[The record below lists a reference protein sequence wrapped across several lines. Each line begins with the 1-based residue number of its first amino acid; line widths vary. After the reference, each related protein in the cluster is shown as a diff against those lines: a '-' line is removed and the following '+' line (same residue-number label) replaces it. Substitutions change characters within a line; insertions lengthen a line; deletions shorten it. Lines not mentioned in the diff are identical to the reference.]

1 MKKLYFPLCQKFLL
15 FCFLLLGS
23 HFTMAQTLP
32 DPTGLPSSQIVE
44 YGEQVSLTGSCPSGQ
59 LKWYEEV
66 LATPALTDLS
76 PIITETTTY
85 IAVCQALCGCGTE
98 ISNAIEVVFTVDKP
112 FNVTRTKSICHCDE
126 VILEA
131 SCPRG
136 VVSWYMDDSTTPLST
151 TTLALGA
158 TLSFNVRCENTAT
171 SYLSPF
177 EEVTIFVY
185 STLNDNP
192 TVSTPT
198 TTVCLGSSHTLSASC
213 SVGAEPF
220 YFLSDEVTEI
230 DPVIASVTANTT
242 YKVRC
247 ESLTACPS
255 GFATINVEVSS
266 PPLPTGVTA
275 DDTICQGGM
284 ITLSASCDGDSYPQ
298 WYLNNEITKFYNPSV
313 FPTVTTTYKVRC
325 ESSVYTDCYGPFAS
339 TEITVLSDI
348 TAQPTSVLACLGNQ
362 TMFVVGVT
370 GEPLI
375 QWQKR
380 QSNGTYVAI
389 PFATNDTLKIDSTT
403 IANRGYYRAHITG
416 SCDFYTEDALLA
428 LPQTIKDNG
437 KFVPTQVATGDEFGN
452 AVALSDSLAVVGAW
466 SKTYN
471 KGAAYVYKMNTNG
484 KWSQMAQLAPADL
497 LPGDSFGSAMAISGD
512 TIFVSA
518 VSQNSSRGAVYMF
531 RRLPDNTWSQVT
543 KLTLPSVFGTAG
555 SGDYFG
561 ASISVSNGFMA
572 IGADGRETVYTYLK
586 NEITGEYVPM
596 EELADGSGGTE
607 FGYAVGVSG
616 NSLVVGDPGEGDSG
630 AIYVYHRDELGYV
643 YLDDVFTPDGLEVGM
658 DFGQAVAISGNTIL
672 ASGFESFMTGEGV
685 AYIYERDAGGRW
697 TEKTKLVSDDITDN
711 AAYGYSV
718 GIHDNIAIVGAYA
731 NDFGKGAAVVFER
744 NAAGNW
750 VQKKLIIPSDVQLG
764 DQFGIAVGVSRTSLL
779 STASFDPSTPTLNFL
794 KGAAH
799 FYDLYTYPVAR
810 VEAVAQATGV
820 CSGQKATFNL
830 TGLLSKDSYTI
841 TYKIDVAGT
850 EKTVVVT
857 PDSTGKA
864 SFSETLQWANNGL
877 NIFITKVKNNATN
890 CVVLHGVSSEILV
903 KAPTLITGNPERQIV
918 CVGETAVFMA
928 EATGEGI
935 LNFQWQRQ
943 APAANGFNAPLGNDF
958 SDISVLTLA
967 NRTLADNGAKYRVKV
982 TGECGVV
989 TSTDAPLMVL
999 AKATAIIT
1007 AGVPVCLGSSGTL
1020 SFTGTPFA
1028 HVVYQSNGF
1037 TSSVS
1042 LDADGHA
1049 TVTTNA
1055 LTAQTT
1061 FNLVSID
1068 VEGKCNKTISG
1079 SAVIEV
1085 LPSGSTILPP
1095 VVLASPADDVASTI
1109 VQTKTAQSLQV
1120 TSKILLGGKATHT
1133 GNKYILLGDGF
1144 LAEQGS
1150 VFEAKVMPACP

>member
-23 HFTMAQTLP
+23 YFTMAQTLP
-32 DPTGLPSSQIVE
+32 DPTGLPSSQIVD

-66 LATPALTDLS
+66 LATPALTDLN

-112 FNVTRTKSICHCDE
+112 YNVTRTKSVCECNE
-126 VILEA
+126 VTLQA

-136 VVSWYMDDSTTPLST
+136 EVKWYLDDSTTPLT
-151 TTLALGA
+151 YTTLQLVE
-158 TLSFNVRCENTAT
+158 TRTYNVRCENTAT
-171 SYLSPF
+171 SYESPF
-177 EEVTIFVY
+177 ESVTIYAY
-185 STLNDNP
+185 STLNDPP
-192 TVSTPT
+192 TSITPP
-198 TTVCLGSSHTLSASC
+198 TTVCLGGSLTLSASC
-213 SVGAEPF
+213 SGDAEPF
-220 YFLSDEVTEI
+220 YFLNDEVTEI
-230 DPVIASVTANTT
+230 DPAISTITANTT

-266 PPLPTGVTA
+266 PPLPTSVTP
-275 DDTICQGGM
+275 DDTICQGGI
-284 ITLSASCDGDSYPQ
+284 ITLAASCDTDSYPQ
-298 WYLNNEITKFYNPSV
+298 WYLDNEITKFYNPSV
-313 FPTVTTTYKVRC
+313 FPSVTTTYKVRC

-348 TAQPTSVLACLGNQ
+348 TAQPSSILACLGNK

-370 GEPLI
+370 GTPAI

-380 QSNGTYVAI
+380 QSNGTYADI
-389 PFATNDTLKIDSTT
+389 PFATNDTLTIDSTT
-403 IANRGYYRAHITG
+403 IADRGYYRAHIIGT
-416 SCDFYTEDALLA
+416 CNFFTEDAFLA
-428 LPQTIKDNG
+428 LPQTIKEKG
-437 KFVPTQVATGDEFGN
+437 KLIPTQVTMGDEFGN

-466 SKTYN
+466 SKSYN
-471 KGAAYVYKMNTNG
+471 KGAAYVYKMSADG
-484 KWSQMAQLAPADL
+484 KWSQMAQLAPSDL
-497 LPGDSFGSAMAISGD
+497 SAGDSFGSAMAISGD
-512 TIFVSA
+512 TLFVSA
-518 VSQNSSRGAVYMF
+518 VDQSSGRGAVYMF
-531 RRLPDNTWSQVT
+531 RELPDNSWTQMA
-543 KLTLPSVFGTAG
+543 KLTFPSVFGVAG

-561 ASISVSNGFMA
+561 ASISVADGFMA
-572 IGADGRETVYTYLK
+572 IGADGREAVYTYLR
-586 NEITGEYVPM
+586 NGITGEYEPVQ
-596 EELADGSGGTE
+596 ELADGSGGTE
-607 FGYAVGVSG
+607 FGFAVGVSG
-616 NSLVVGDPGEGDSG
+616 NSLVVGDPGEGSSG
-630 AIYVYHRDELGYV
+630 AIYVYHRDNLGHS
-643 YLDDVFTPDGLEVGM
+643 YLDDVFTPDGLDSGV
-658 DFGQAVAISGNTIL
+658 DFGQAVAVSGNAII
-672 ASGFESFMTGEGV
+672 ASGVELSHTGEGV
-685 AYIYERDAGGRW
+685 AYIYERDAAGKW
-697 TEKTKLVSDDITDN
+697 SEKTKLVSNDITDN
-711 AAYGYSV
+711 AAYGYSI

-764 DQFGIAVGVSRTSLL
+764 DQFGKAVGVSGTSLL
-779 STASFDPSTPTLNFL
+779 SAASFDPLTPTLTFL

-799 FYDLYTYPVAR
+799 FYQLYTYPAAR
-810 VEAVAQATGV
+810 VEAVAQVAAV
-820 CSGQKATFNL
+820 CSGQKAVFNL
-830 TGLLSKDSYTI
+830 TGMLSRDAYTI
-841 TYKIDVAGT
+841 TYKIDAAGT

-864 SFSETLQWANNGL
+864 SFSETLQWANNGQ

-890 CVVLHGVSSEILV
+890 CVLLHNISSEILV
-903 KAPTLITGNPERQIV
+903 KAPTQITGNPERQIV

-943 APAANGFNAPLGNDF
+943 APSANGFNSPLGNDF

-999 AKATAIIT
+999 AKATVIMT
-1007 AGVPVCLGSSGTL
+1007 AGVPVCPGSGGTL
-1020 SFTGTPFA
+1020 NFTGTPFA
-1028 HVVYQSNGF
+1028 HVVYQSNNF
-1037 TSSVS
+1037 NSSVS
-1042 LDADGHA
+1042 LDADGRA
-1049 TVTTNA
+1049 TVTTNP
-1055 LTAQTT
+1055 LSAQTT

-1095 VVLASPADDVASTI
+1095 VVLASPTDDVASTV
-1109 VQTKTAQSLQV
+1109 VQARTAQSLQA
-1120 TSKILLGGKATHT
+1120 TNKILAGGKATHT
-1133 GNKYILLGDGF
+1133 GNKYILLGQGF
-1144 LAEQGS
+1144 EAEQGS